1 MLTPEDTRFG
11 VVETLED
18 AKRCAAL
25 FKANRDRIDGVIVT
39 LPNFGDERAIA
50 NTLRLA
56 DLDVPVLVQAFP
68 DDRRQDDASSTGATA
83 SAARCRPATTCASTA
98 FPTR

>member
-11 VVETLED
+11 VVETFD
-18 AKRCAAL
+18 NSKKCAAL

-56 DLDVPVLVQAFP
+56 DLGVPVLIQATP
-68 DDRRQDDASSTGATA
+68 G
-83 SAARCRPATTCASTA
+83 
-98 FPTR
+98 